1 MQTPSGQRVHVQANA
16 AQLRGVAS
24 GMQVQ
29 VTGAWQA
36 RPTVAAAAA
45 AAAPSSSFVAASV
58 SASGA
63 KFVAPK
69 VTVAA
74 AGPTVAAAA
83 VKTTVPLSSNQVVTT
98 DISTI
103 FIPSECRWL
112 GSRWLEGQKHGACK
126 LMRGWRWPA

>member
-1 MQTPSGQRVHVQANA
+1 MLTPPCLPSAPTCRLLAVQTPSGQRVRVQADA

-29 VTGAWQA
+29 VTGAWQQQA
-36 RPTVAAAAA
+36 RPTVAAAAAA

-63 KFVAPK
+63 KFAAPK
-69 VTVAA
+69 VTAA
-74 AGPTVAAAA
+74 AGPTVAAVAKPA
-83 VKTTVPLSSNQVVTT
+83 VAMSSNQVVTP

-103 FIPSECRWL
+103 FIPSECAWVIV
-112 GSRWLEGQKHGACK
+112 E
-126 LMRGWRWPA
+126 